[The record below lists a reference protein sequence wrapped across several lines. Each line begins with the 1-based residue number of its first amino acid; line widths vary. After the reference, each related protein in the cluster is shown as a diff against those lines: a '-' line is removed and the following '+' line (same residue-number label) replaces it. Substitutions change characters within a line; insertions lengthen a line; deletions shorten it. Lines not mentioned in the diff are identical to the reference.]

1 MPGRQCAD
9 DGAGGQ
15 GVTALPDILQ
25 WASNQQMADSPW
37 LILGKGPSFAK
48 LAGARTDGYRLLAL
62 NHVVR
67 ERPVDIAHAI
77 DLDVV
82 HDCAEAMLKHAGV
95 LWMPAHPHVD
105 CKPSERPL
113 WSWCD
118 DVPVLAQLRREGRL
132 AWYNAST
139 WPRPHTGSPL
149 VDVRFFSAEAALHAL
164 ALCGAKV
171 VRSLGVDGGNRYA
184 DAFEDLTDRTLLAN
198 GHPSFDRQFEGFSKI
213 IRRTGVQ
220 YSPLH
225 IQSPVRVFVGTD
237 PTQRAGLAL
246 LEDSIRRHASVSVQV
261 EAIDDAR
268 IPVPKLPANRGRTG
282 FSFSRFGIPALCGHR
297 GRAIYLDADMQLFSD
312 ILGLWN
318 HPMDGRA
325 LLSAAADPAWNRPAQ
340 HSVMLLDCAQLDWDA
355 ARIIDGLDEDR
366 YSYADLMQ
374 RMCIVQDA
382 KQAAGL
388 APEWNSMEHFEPGKT
403 QLLHY
408 TDMPTQ
414 PWVSKANPNG
424 ALFYR
429 AFAEALKDGGISAD
443 LVYQEVER
451 GHVSPDFPTWVG
463 LPSHP
468 SAARLQRDWAPPY
481 KRLLPGAAVRRA

>member
-1 MPGRQCAD
+1 M
-9 DGAGGQ
+9 
-15 GVTALPDILQ
+15 TSLPDITQ
-25 WASNQQMADSPW
+25 WAASRRMLDSPW

-48 LAGARTDGYRLLAL
+48 LAGAHTEGYRLLAL

-82 HDCAEAMLKHAGV
+82 HDCADALLKHAGV
-95 LWMPAHPHVD
+95 VWMPAHPHVD
-105 CKPSERPL
+105 SKPSERSL

-118 DVPVLAQLRREGRL
+118 EVPVLAQLMREGRL

-139 WPRPHTGSPL
+139 WPHPHAGSPL

-171 VRSLGVDGGNRYA
+171 VRSLGVDGGSRYA
-184 DAFEDLTDRTLLAN
+184 DTFDDLADRTLLAN
-198 GHPSFDRQFEGFSKI
+198 GHPSFDRQFEGFSRI

-261 EAIDDAR
+261 EAIDDAA
-268 IPVPKLPANRGRTG
+268 IPLPRAPENRGRTG
-282 FSFSRFGIPALCGHR
+282 FSFSRFGIPALSGHR
-297 GRAIYLDADMQLFSD
+297 GRAIYLDADMQVFSD

-318 HPMDGRA
+318 HPMEGHA
-325 LLSAAADPAWNRPAQ
+325 LLSASVDPAWKRQPQ
-340 HSVMLLDCAQLDWDA
+340 HSVMLLDCGALSWQVR
-355 ARIIDGLDEDR
+355 RIIDGLDEGQ
-366 YSYADLMQ
+366 YTYADLMQ
-374 RMCIVQDA
+374 RMCIVPAA
-382 KQAAGL
+382 KQRASL
-388 APEWNSMEHFEPGKT
+388 VPQWNSMEHFEPGRT
-403 QLLHY
+403 HLLHY

-414 PWVSKANPNG
+414 PWVSNSNPNG

-429 AFAEALKDGGISAD
+429 AFAAALKDGGISAD

-451 GHVSPDFPTWVG
+451 GHVAPDFPAWVG

-468 SAARLQRDWAPPY
+468 AAARLQRSWLAPY
-481 KRLLPGAAVRRA
+481 KRLLPSVTASSI

>member
-1 MPGRQCAD
+1 MS
-9 DGAGGQ
+9 
-15 GVTALPDILQ
+15 ALPDIIQ
-25 WASNQQMADSPW
+25 WAARHQVADSQW
-37 LILGKGPSFAK
+37 LILGKGPSYAK
-48 LAGARTDGYRLLAL
+48 FAGARTDGYRLLAL

-82 HDCAEAMLKHAGV
+82 HDCADALLQHAGV

-105 CKPSERPL
+105 CAPSERPL
-113 WSWCD
+113 WSWCN
-118 DVPVLAQLRREGRL
+118 DVPVLAQLMREGRL

-139 WPRPHTGSPL
+139 WAHPHPRSPL
-149 VDVRFFSAEAALHAL
+149 VEVRFFSAEAALHAL

-171 VRSLGVDGGNRYA
+171 VRSLGVDGGSRYA
-184 DAFEDLTDRTLLAN
+184 HTFDDLRGSTLLAN
-198 GHPSFDRQFEGFSKI
+198 GHPSFDRQFEGFSRI

-261 EAIDDAR
+261 QAIDDAD
-268 IPVPKLPANRGRTG
+268 IPVPRLPANRGRTG
-282 FSFSRFGIPALCGHR
+282 FSFSRFSIPALCGYR
-297 GRAIYLDADMQLFSD
+297 GRAIYLDADMQVFSD

-318 HPMDGRA
+318 HPMEGCA
-325 LLSAAADPAWNRPAQ
+325 LLSAAADPAWQRPPQ
-340 HSVMLLDCAQLDWDA
+340 HSVMLLDCASLDWNVA
-355 ARIIDGLDEDR
+355 HIVDGLDDGR

-374 RMCIVQDA
+374 RMCILPQA
-382 KQAAGL
+382 KQCAGL
-388 APEWNSMEHFEPGKT
+388 PPQWNSMEHFEPGRT
-403 QLLHY
+403 RLLHY

-414 PWVSKANPNG
+414 PWVSGTNSNG

-429 AFAEALKDGGISAD
+429 AFADALKDGGIDAD

-451 GHVSPDFPTWVG
+451 GHVAPDFPAWVG

-468 SAARLQRDWAPPY
+468 SAARLQRSWVPPY
-481 KRLLPGAAVRRA
+481 KRLLPAAAGRCA

>member
-1 MPGRQCAD
+1 M
-9 DGAGGQ
+9 
-15 GVTALPDILQ
+15 TTLPDITQ
-25 WASNQQMADSPW
+25 WAARHQVAQSPW
-37 LILGKGPSFAK
+37 LMLGKGPTYAK
-48 LAGARTDGYRLLAL
+48 FAGARTEGYRLLAL

-82 HDCAEAMLKHAGV
+82 HDCSDALLQNAGV

-118 DVPVLAQLRREGRL
+118 EVPVLAQLMREGRL

-139 WPRPHTGSPL
+139 WGDPHPSSP
-149 VDVRFFSAEAALHAL
+149 VVEVRFFSAEAALDAL

-171 VRSLGVDGGNRYA
+171 IRSLGVDGGNRYA
-184 DAFEDLTDRTLLAN
+184 GTFDDLSDRTLLAN
-198 GHPSFDRQFEGFSKI
+198 GHPSFDRQFEGFSRI

-225 IQSPVRVFVGTD
+225 IPSPVRVFVGTD

-246 LEDSIRRHASVSVQV
+246 LEDSIRRHASVSVHV
-261 EAIDDAR
+261 EAIDDAN
-268 IPVPKLPANRGRTG
+268 IPAPKLPGNRGRTG

-297 GRAIYLDADMQLFSD
+297 GRAIYLDADMQVFSD
-312 ILGLWN
+312 ILALWN
-318 HPMDGRA
+318 HPMDGCA
-325 LLSAAADPAWNRPAQ
+325 LLSAAVDPAWKRPPQ
-340 HSVMLLDCAQLDWDA
+340 HSVMLLDCAALGWDA
-355 ARIIDGLDEDR
+355 ARIVEGLDEGR
-366 YSYADLMQ
+366 YSYVDLMQ
-374 RMCIVQDA
+374 RMCVVPEAMQR
-382 KQAAGL
+382 AGL
-388 APEWNSMEHFEPGKT
+388 APEWNSMEHFEPGRT
-403 QLLHY
+403 HLLHY

-414 PWVSKANPNG
+414 PWVSNSNPNG

-429 AFAEALKDGGISAD
+429 AFAEALKDGGINAD

-451 GHVSPDFPTWVG
+451 GHVAPEFPAWVG

-468 SAARLQRDWAPPY
+468 SSARLQRSWVPPY
-481 KRLLPGAAVRRA
+481 KRLLPAAVARRA

>member
-1 MPGRQCAD
+1 MTTLAD
-9 DGAGGQ
+9 ITEWSACHQ
-15 GVTALPDILQ
+15 V
-25 WASNQQMADSPW
+25 ADSPW
-37 LILGKGPSFAK
+37 LMLGKGPSYAK
-48 LAGARTDGYRLLAL
+48 FSGARTAEYRLLAL

-82 HDCAEAMLKHAGV
+82 HDCADALLQNAGV
-95 LWMPAHPHVD
+95 LWMPAHPHVG
-105 CKPSERPL
+105 CVPSERPL

-118 DVPVLAQLRREGRL
+118 EVPVLAQLMREGRL

-139 WPRPHTGSPL
+139 WANPHPRSP
-149 VDVRFFSAEAALHAL
+149 VVEVRFFSAEAALHAL

-184 DAFEDLTDRTLLAN
+184 GAFDDLNDRTLLAN
-198 GHPSFDRQFEGFSKI
+198 GHASFDRQFEGFSRI

-225 IQSPVRVFVGTD
+225 IPSPVRVFVGTD

-261 EAIDDAR
+261 QAIDDAD
-268 IPVPKLPANRGRTG
+268 IPVPRDPGNRGRTG
-282 FSFSRFGIPALCGHR
+282 FSFSRFDIPALCGHR
-297 GRAIYLDADMQLFSD
+297 GRAIYLDADMQVFSD

-318 HPMDGRA
+318 HPMDGAA
-325 LLSAAADPAWNRPAQ
+325 LLSAAADPAWNRSPQ
-340 HSVMLLDCAQLDWDA
+340 HSVMLLDCTALGWEA
-355 ARIIDGLDEDR
+355 ARIVEGLDEGQ

-374 RMCIVQDA
+374 RMCIVPQA
-382 KQAAGL
+382 KQRASL
-388 APEWNSMEHFEPGKT
+388 APQWNSMEHFEPGRT
-403 QLLHY
+403 HLLHY

-414 PWVSKANPNG
+414 PWVSRANPNG
-424 ALFYR
+424 ALFYG
-429 AFAEALKDGGISAD
+429 AFAAALNDGGIHAD
-443 LVYQEVER
+443 LVYDEVER
-451 GHVSPDFPTWVG
+451 GHVAPDFPVWVG

-468 SAARLQRDWAPPY
+468 SAARLQRSWVPPY
-481 KRLLPGAAVRRA
+481 KRLLPASVARRA